1 MTDLIAKIKK
11 FFIESDEELFHRT
24 HKNIQ
29 GEVIEAK
36 KISDIH
42 NPKTRFIV
50 AQEDGSLEYA
60 ALYGHVDSPKEGDIV
75 EMWVHLHNSIFR
87 EYPIVQQET
96 PEGYLESIKE
106 EHRYME
112 IAKYKIIE

>member
-11 FFIESDEELFHRT
+11 IFIESDEELFHRT

-29 GEVIEAK
+29 GKVIEAK
-36 KISDIH
+36 KFSEIH

-60 ALYGHVDSPKEGDIV
+60 ALYGHVNSPKKGDIV
-75 EMWVHLHNSIFR
+75 EMWVHLYNSIFR
-87 EYPIVQQET
+87 ESPFVQQET
-96 PEGYLESIKE
+96 PDGYLESIQE
-106 EHRYME
+106 EHRYMG